1 VVASSAIPTSQ
12 VSSSAVPSSA
22 APSSSAAPPTETG
35 VALHPNGNA
44 AKCLDVKEANFA
56 DGAYVQ
62 M

>member
-1 VVASSAIPTSQ
+1 

-22 APSSSAAPPTETG
+22 ALSSSAAPPTETG